1 VEDAEEDIV
10 KIEILGT
17 GCPKCETV
25 AKNVRTAVT
34 ELGLS
39 AEILKVTDIDEIIA
53 RGVMLTPAL
62 SVDGE
67 LKAVGKIPNVEEIK
81 AWLAGE

>member
-1 VEDAEEDIV
+1 M

-25 AKNVRTAVT
+25 AKNAQAAVA
-34 ELGLS
+34 ELGIQ
-39 AEILKVTDIDEIIA
+39 AEVIKVTDITEIAA

-62 SVDGE
+62 VIDGDI
-67 LKAVGKIPNVEEIK
+67 KAVGKIPTVDEIK
-81 AWLAGE
+81 EWFQ

>member
-1 VEDAEEDIV
+1 M

-25 AKNVRTAVT
+25 AKNVEQAVAT
-34 ELGLS
+34 LGIQ
-39 AEILKVTDIDEIIA
+39 ADVVKVTDITEIAA

-62 SVDGE
+62 SIDGE
-67 LKAVGKIPNVEEIK
+67 IKAVGKVPTVDEIK
-81 AWLAGE
+81 AWLQ

>member
-1 VEDAEEDIV
+1 M

-25 AKNVRTAVT
+25 AKNAEKAVN
-34 ELGLS
+34 ELGAQ
-39 AEILKVTDIDEIIA
+39 AEVVKVTDIGEIAA

-62 SVDGE
+62 AIDGDI
-67 LKAVGKIPNVEEIK
+67 KAVGKVPTVEEIK
-81 AWLAGE
+81 AWLT

>member
-1 VEDAEEDIV
+1 M

-25 AKNVRTAVT
+25 AKNVEQAVDK
-34 ELGLS
+34 LGIQ
-39 AEILKVTDIDEIIA
+39 AEIIKVTDITEIAA

-62 SVDGE
+62 SIDGE
-67 LKAVGKIPNVEEIK
+67 IKAVGKVPTVGEIK
-81 AWLAGE
+81 AWLE

>member
-1 VEDAEEDIV
+1 M

-25 AKNVRTAVT
+25 AKNVQQAVAA
-34 ELGLS
+34 LGIQ
-39 AEILKVTDIDEIIA
+39 AEVIKVTDITEIAA

-62 SVDGE
+62 VIDGE
-67 LKAVGKIPNVEEIK
+67 IKVVGKVPTVDEIK
-81 AWLAGE
+81 GWLH